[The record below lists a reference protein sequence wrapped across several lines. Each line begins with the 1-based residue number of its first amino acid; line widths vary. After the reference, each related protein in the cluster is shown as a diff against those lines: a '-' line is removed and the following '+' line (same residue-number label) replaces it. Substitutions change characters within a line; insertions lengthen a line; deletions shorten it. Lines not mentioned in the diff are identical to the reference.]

1 MTTYVML
8 MKWTDQGVVNIKSS
22 PKRAD
27 TARFLA
33 KSCGAEIKELY
44 LTMGEYDLIATVIP
58 KRSTSRSSK
67 HYRSRAAILPSA
79 PAFRMPQEHRP
90 RQHFPNAAGEAF
102 FWLSPC
108 GE

>member
-44 LTMGEYDLIATVIP
+44 LTMGEYDLIATVEAEEDEAVTRFSLALGSIGNV
-58 KRSTSRSSK
+58 RCSSLK
-67 HYRSRAAILPSA
+67 AYTEKEYQQIVETLP
-79 PAFRMPQEHRP
+79 
-90 RQHFPNAAGEAF
+90 
-102 FWLSPC
+102 
-108 GE
+108 